1 MKKENIKIK
10 DAGSISS
17 EDGLDYGMQQQESVP
32 GPEEVDSIVQEDAA
46 NLKKS
51 PSNNEGIKNAELT
64 DFERLQKVNEA
75 NSLEILKDVPLKV
88 IVELGRTTL
97 KISEM
102 IELGIGSIVELD
114 KLYGDPVDI
123 FVNNK
128 LIGKGEVVVID
139 EDFAVRITEIV
150 TKTQEGK

>member
-1 MKKENIKIK
+1 MKNKDIKIQ
-10 DAGSISS
+10 DAGTISP
-17 EDGLDYGMQQQESVP
+17 EDDLDYDMQQQESVT
-32 GPEEVDSIVQEDAA
+32 GAEEGDGNVQEAEVD
-46 NLKKS
+46 LKKG

-64 DFERLQKVNEA
+64 DFERLQKVKEV

-88 IVELGRTTL
+88 IAELGRTTL

-102 IELGIGSIVELD
+102 IELGIGSIIELD

-150 TKTQEGK
+150 TKTLGR

>member
-1 MKKENIKIK
+1 
-10 DAGSISS
+10 
-17 EDGLDYGMQQQESVP
+17 
-32 GPEEVDSIVQEDAA
+32 
-46 NLKKS
+46 
-51 PSNNEGIKNAELT
+51 LT

>member
-1 MKKENIKIK
+1 MKKENIKIQ
-10 DAGSISS
+10 DAGTTSP
-17 EDGLDYGMQQQESVP
+17 EDDLDYDMQQQESAT
-32 GPEEVDSIVQEDAA
+32 GAEEGDGIVQEDVAD
-46 NLKKS
+46 LKKG
-51 PSNNEGIKNAELT
+51 PSNNEGIKNAELA
-64 DFERLQKVNEA
+64 DFERLQKVKEA

-102 IELGIGSIVELD
+102 IELGIGSIIELD

-150 TKTQEGK
+150 TKTLGR